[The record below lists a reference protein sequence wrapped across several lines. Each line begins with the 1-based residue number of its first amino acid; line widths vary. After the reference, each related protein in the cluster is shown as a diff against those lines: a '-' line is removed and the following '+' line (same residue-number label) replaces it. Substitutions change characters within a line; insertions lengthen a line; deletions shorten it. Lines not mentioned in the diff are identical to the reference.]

1 MTELKGSNRF
11 DYEVIKFLRL
21 MNVDDLLLQTIDTIL
36 RAMIPVWEAED
47 PDFPSERFIQK
58 VQQKVD
64 TESLLYAMAPV
75 YSRYYT
81 REEIAGLIAFYET
94 PLGRKT
100 NNETAQIIQECLAAN
115 QTWAEAMA
123 EKIAEDLDSLS

>member
-11 DYEVIKFLRL
+11 DYEVVKFLRL
-21 MNVDDLLLQTIDTIL
+21 TKVDDLLLQTIDTVM
-36 RAMIPVWEAED
+36 RALIPAWEAED

-64 TESLLYAMAPV
+64 TESLLYAMVPI

-81 REEIAGLIAFYET
+81 REEIAGLIAFCET

-100 NNETAQIIQECLAAN
+100 ISEAAQIVQECLAAN
-115 QTWAEAMA
+115 QTWAEALA
-123 EKIAEDLDSLS
+123 EKIAEDLDSLF